1 MLNVQVRSD
10 TSENFVPQVSCM
22 ERKPATPFGRPL
34 SEATARGEKYNSA
47 AAVFDDLS
55 REVYCILGVPI
66 DAVEMPAVLRSIE
79 LAAAA
84 RAPFVISTPNLNFV
98 VNSRLNAEF
107 RESLLESDLC
117 PVDGMPIVW
126 IAQLLGI
133 PVYGRTAGSDMVD
146 SLKAE
151 PRNEPLKVFLFGATE
166 SAAAAAAKTLD
177 AGLNLKCVG
186 WVCPEFGSV
195 SDLSADH
202 LIDKINSSE
211 ADFLMAALGAVK
223 GQLWL
228 QHNHQR
234 LRVPIRA
241 HLGAVIN
248 FQAGSVTRA
257 PTILRKL
264 GLEWLWRI
272 RQEPYLWRR
281 YWNDGTVFLRL
292 MLTNVIPLAV
302 KERILRRRSERE
314 GRRLVIEQLHGI
326 SSINLRLSG
335 FATRNYVGEAIG
347 HLREVMMANKKI
359 VIDLANAL
367 GIDARFLGLLLMVR
381 KNLKGRGLSLEIVGV
396 STEMA
401 RTFRLHGVGYLLTD

>member
-1 MLNVQVRSD
+1 MLNVHVRSD
-10 TSENFVPQVSCM
+10 TSENLVPQASRV
-22 ERKPATPFGRPL
+22 ERKLATPSGRPL
-34 SEATARGEKYNSA
+34 AEVTARGEKYKSA

-84 RAPFVISTPNLNFV
+84 RVPFVISTPNLNFV
-98 VNSRLNAEF
+98 VNSQINAEF

-133 PVYGRTAGSDMVD
+133 PVHGRTAGSDMVD

-186 WVCPEFGSV
+186 WVCPKFGTV
-195 SDLSADH
+195 SELSADH
-202 LIDKINSSE
+202 LIDEINASG

-234 LRVPIRA
+234 LQVPIRA

-248 FQAGSVTRA
+248 FQAGSVARA
-257 PTILRKL
+257 PAILRKL

-272 RQEPYLWRR
+272 KQEPYLWRR
-281 YWNDGTVFLRL
+281 YWNDGKVFLRL

-302 KERILRRRSERE
+302 KSHMLRRRSERE
-314 GRRLVIEQLHGI
+314 GRKLVIGQSHG
-326 SSINLRLSG
+326 SSSVNLRLSG
-335 FATRNYVGEAIG
+335 FATGNYIEEAIA
-347 HLREVMMANKKI
+347 HLREAVIANKKI
-359 VIDLANAL
+359 VINLANTL
-367 GIDARFLGLLLMVR
+367 GIDARFLGLLLVVR
-381 KNLKGRGLSLEIVGV
+381 KNLKGRGLSLEIEGV
-396 STEMA
+396 SAEMA
-401 RTFRLHGVGYLLTD
+401 RTFRLNGVGYLLAD

>member
-1 MLNVQVRSD
+1 MQNVQVRSR
-10 TSENFVPQVSCM
+10 TLENLVSQGSRVELKLAMQC
-22 ERKPATPFGRPL
+22 GRPL
-34 SEATARGEKYNSA
+34 SEATGGGDDPA
-47 AAVFDDLS
+47 AAIFDDLS
-55 REVYCILGVPI
+55 REVYCILGIPI

-79 LAAAA
+79 IAAAS
-84 RAPFVISTPNLNFV
+84 RTPFVISTPNLNFV
-98 VNSRLNAEF
+98 VNSRKNTEF

-186 WVCPEFGSV
+186 WVCPKFGSV
-195 SDLSADH
+195 SELSADH
-202 LIDKINSSE
+202 LIDEINASG

-223 GQLWL
+223 GQLWI
-228 QHNHQR
+228 QHNHRR
-234 LRVPIRA
+234 LQVPIRA

-248 FQAGSVTRA
+248 FQAGSVARA
-257 PTILRKL
+257 PAILQKL

-281 YWNDGTVFLRL
+281 YWNDGIVFLRL
-292 MLTNVIPLAV
+292 MVTNVIPLAV
-302 KERILRRRSERE
+302 KAYTLRRRSKRE
-314 GRRLVIEQLHGI
+314 GQKLIIEQSHG
-326 SSINLRLSG
+326 SSSVNLRFSG
-335 FATRNYVGEAIG
+335 FATDEHVEEATARF
-347 HLREVMMANKKI
+347 REAMMNKKKV
-359 VIDLANAL
+359 VIDLANTL

-381 KNLKGRGLSLEIVGV
+381 KNLKGRGLSLEIAGA
-396 STEMA
+396 SAEMEK
-401 RTFRLHGVGYLLTD
+401 TFRLNGASYLLAD

>member
-1 MLNVQVRSD
+1 MPNVQVRLG
-10 TSENFVPQVSCM
+10 TLENLVSQASRV
-22 ERKPATPFGRPL
+22 EPKLATASGRPL
-34 SEATARGEKYNSA
+34 SAGAGWVEKYNSA

-66 DAVEMPAVLRSIE
+66 DAIEMPAVLRSIE
-79 LAAAA
+79 IAASA
-84 RAPFVISTPNLNFV
+84 REPFVISTPNLNFV
-98 VNSRLNAEF
+98 VNSQTDAEF

-133 PVYGRTAGSDMVD
+133 PVNRRTAGSDMVEA
-146 SLKAE
+146 LKTE
-151 PRNEPLKVFLFGATE
+151 PRNKPLNIFLFGATE

-186 WVCPEFGSV
+186 WVCPKFGSV
-195 SDLSADH
+195 SELSADH
-202 LIDKINSSE
+202 LIDEINSSG

-248 FQAGSVTRA
+248 FQAGVVARA
-257 PTILRKL
+257 PANLQKL

-281 YWNDGTVFLRL
+281 YWNDGSVFLRL

-302 KERILRRRSERE
+302 KAHILRRRSQRE
-314 GRRLVIEQLHGI
+314 GNNFVVEQLHG
-326 SSINLRLSG
+326 SSSVNLCFSG
-335 FATRNYVGEAIG
+335 FATGNHVDDAIA
-347 HLREVMMANKKI
+347 HLREAVAAKKKI
-359 VIDLANAL
+359 VIDLANTL
-367 GIDARFLGLLLMVR
+367 GVDARFLGLLLMVR
-381 KNLKGRGLSLEIVGV
+381 KNLKARGLGLEFVGV
-396 STEMA
+396 SPEMA
-401 RTFRLHGVGYLLTD
+401 RTFRLHGVNYLLGD